1 MIKSIE
7 VIPLRLPVAQQLT
20 LSRGVAADPSAGA
33 PHILVR
39 ITGGDGIAGWGEAR
53 PSHRWSYETEETVV
67 STIRRYLAPALLG
80 LDESDVARL
89 HAVMDAVIAPGV
101 QIGQPIAKSAI
112 DLAVHDLLGKQR
124 GLSLSALM
132 GRGAGQPVPLCWVVS
147 AHSVDEA
154 VRQTE
159 EGMAKGYHGFKVKT
173 GIDPGTDL
181 EMMQEVM
188 CVAGDKPVWVDANQG
203 WDFNTA
209 VRLSRA
215 LALLGVKVIEQ
226 PLAAG
231 NITGYAD
238 LVRRSEI
245 PVVLDE
251 SICSPRDLLQWIRLG
266 AINGLVIKLCRVGG
280 LFWARQMAE
289 MALAADLLLLGS
301 GLTEGRIA
309 LNAAAQLFG
318 AFGTA
323 LPVDLNGP
331 QFLADDMVAGPLD
344 IPDNMVRLSGAPG
357 IGVEPDPEKLERYRV
372 SEKRE
377 YA

>member
-1 MIKSIE
+1 MIRSIE
-7 VIPLRLPVAQQLT
+7 VIPLRLPIAQQLT

-39 ITGGDGIAGWGEAR
+39 IADGDGIVGWGEAR

-67 STIRRYLAPALLG
+67 STIRRYLGPALLG
-80 LDESDVARL
+80 SDESDVARL

-112 DLAVHDLLGKQR
+112 DMAFHDLLGKQR
-124 GLSLSALM
+124 GLSLSAML
-132 GRGAGQPVPLCWVVS
+132 GRGIGGPVPLCWVVS
-147 AHSVDEA
+147 AHSIDEA

-159 EGMAKGYHGFKVKT
+159 AGKAKGYHGFKVKT

-181 EMMQEVM
+181 ELMQEVM
-188 CVAGDKPVWVDANQG
+188 RVAGGKPVWVDANQG

-231 NITGYAD
+231 NITGYAS
-238 LVRRSEI
+238 LVRRSDI

-251 SICSPRDLLQWIRLG
+251 SVCSPRDLLQFIRLE

-280 LFWARQMAE
+280 VFWARQLAE

-309 LNAAAQLFG
+309 LHAAAQVFG
-318 AFGTA
+318 AFGLH
-323 LPVDLNGP
+323 LPADLNGP
-331 QFLADDMVAGPLD
+331 QFLADDMVAGPLEF
-344 IPDNMVRLSGAPG
+344 PERRVHLSGAPG
-357 IGVEPDPEKLERYRV
+357 IGLEPDPEKLERYRV
-372 SEKRE
+372 RE
-377 YA
+377 